1 MRRPEIRE
9 VQSVGSVLKQ
19 AGQLWRTCLIPIC
32 ILALVSAIYSFTLET
47 YALSPS
53 LAFAQLDGNYSL
65 SQKVNS
71 SLGQSRSS
79 QDLKTSRVNFEG
91 GLKEG
96 SDDKGFVARY
106 LAMFL
111 TSLDEAVMESLAE
124 SREKISAYESRA
136 GDSRTASLKQ
146 DASQADYSTQAPEAP
161 QTATEAPQTTSEA
174 SADMTIEESSKE
186 VNSDKGGGDM
196 EPLPKFS
203 LKLRV
208 LGKNESSEI
217 EDIYEEKVGLGVPS
231 ARLMGGRNV
240 DRPVPPLGLTLLF
253 MLGVL
258 AGALMAFCAVI
269 MLQHAALL
277 GTVAYSVI
285 SAYAGKQVGV
295 VRAVKSGFRLGMIR
309 LVWLAVLH
317 GTIRDLI
324 CLFVMKSFVGGGVLE
339 PEKVD
344 RLVLRLSLMPFSIL
358 APFTDVEA
366 TSLSLAARIGGFV
379 SIDYI
384 IDGTASC
391 IYVMA
396 CWVTIM
402 ERQYWGFAAL
412 SRGWR
417 LVSTMQS
424 QVIAIKLL
432 ESILCGRSAR
442 WVLSLFMG
450 NFLALLVVSVGQL
463 YFVVCWLVLY
473 LSARCKQDTNPR
485 FSLRVLEDF
494 LDRIR

>member
-1 MRRPEIRE
+1 MRSKIEE
-9 VQSVGSVLKQ
+9 H
-19 AGQLWRTCLIPIC
+19 
-32 ILALVSAIYSFTLET
+32 
-47 YALSPS
+47 
-53 LAFAQLDGNYSL
+53 
-65 SQKVNS
+65 
-71 SLGQSRSS
+71 
-79 QDLKTSRVNFEG
+79 RV
-91 GLKEG
+91 
-96 SDDKGFVARY
+96 
-106 LAMFL
+106 FL
-111 TSLDEAVMESLAE
+111 
-124 SREKISAYESRA
+124 
-136 GDSRTASLKQ
+136 Q
-146 DASQADYSTQAPEAP
+146 
-161 QTATEAPQTTSEA
+161 APQTTSDA
-174 SADMTIEESSKE
+174 SVDLAIEESSKE
-186 VNSDKGGGDM
+186 VNSDKGVDDM

-208 LGKNESSEI
+208 LGKNESSEL

-231 ARLMGGRNV
+231 ARFMGGRNV

-258 AGALMAFCAVI
+258 AGALMAFCAVV

-295 VRAVKSGFRLGMIR
+295 IRAVKSGFRLGMIR

-317 GTIRDLI
+317 GTIRDLM

-366 TSLSLAARIGGFV
+366 TSLSLAARIGGLV

-424 QVIAIKLL
+424 QVHLL
-432 ESILCGRSAR
+432 
-442 WVLSLFMG
+442 
-450 NFLALLVVSVGQL
+450 
-463 YFVVCWLVLY
+463 
-473 LSARCKQDTNPR
+473 
-485 FSLRVLEDF
+485 
-494 LDRIR
+494 

>member
-1 MRRPEIRE
+1 MGRPELRE

-19 AGQLWRTCLIPIC
+19 AGQLFRICVVPIC
-32 ILALVSAIYSFTLET
+32 ILALVSAIYSYTLET

-53 LAFAQLDGNYSL
+53 LAFAQLDVNYSM

-71 SLGQSRSS
+71 SLGQSRNS

-96 SDDKGFVARY
+96 SDDKGFVAKY

-124 SREKISAYESRA
+124 SREKMSAHDSGA
-136 GDSRTASLKQ
+136 GDSRTASLKR
-146 DASQADYSTQAPEAP
+146 DASQANYRSQDSEAS
-161 QTATEAPQTTSEA
+161 QTSSEA
-174 SADMTIEESSKE
+174 SAGTTGEESSEE
-186 VNSDKGGGDM
+186 VNSDNGGGET
-196 EPLPKFS
+196 EPIPKFS

-208 LGKNESSEI
+208 LGKNESSEV
-217 EDIYEEKVGLGVPS
+217 EDINEEKVGLGAPS

-285 SAYAGKQVGV
+285 SAYTGKQVGV
-295 VRAVKSGFRLGMIR
+295 IRAVKSGFRLGMIR

-317 GTIRDLI
+317 GTIRDLM

-379 SIDYI
+379 SIGYI
-384 IDGTASC
+384 IDGTATC

-417 LVSTMQS
+417 LVSTMQG

-450 NFLALLVVSVGQL
+450 NFLSLLVVSVGQL

-494 LDRIR
+494 LDRVR